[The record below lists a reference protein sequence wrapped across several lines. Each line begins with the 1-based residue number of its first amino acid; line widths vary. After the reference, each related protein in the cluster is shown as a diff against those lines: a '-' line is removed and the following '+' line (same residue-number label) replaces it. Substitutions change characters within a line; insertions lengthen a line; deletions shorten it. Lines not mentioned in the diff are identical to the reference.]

1 MKLVGLTG
9 GIATGKST
17 VSKMLQELGIPV
29 IDADEV
35 YWKLSQKGNRVWTAI
50 WQTFGEKYFLPD
62 GELDREALGNLIFS
76 NHKSREKL
84 NQITHPIVKD
94 EMMNILQKIKNE
106 QDPVLVVM
114 DVPLLFEAGWD
125 QWMDEV
131 WVVVV
136 PEEIQIERLMKRDN
150 LTKEEAMLRI
160 RSQMS
165 IQEKKSMAHRVIDN
179 SGSINDTRKQ
189 LESILK
195 EHIYRRN

>member
-1 MKLVGLTG
+1 
-9 GIATGKST
+9 
-17 VSKMLQELGIPV
+17 
-29 IDADEV
+29 
-35 YWKLSQKGNRVWTAI
+35 
-50 WQTFGEKYFLPD
+50 
-62 GELDREALGNLIFS
+62 
-76 NHKSREKL
+76 
-84 NQITHPIVKD
+84 
-94 EMMNILQKIKNE
+94 
-106 QDPVLVVM
+106 M